1 MVIQISKLD
10 VLWIW
15 PFGTVFWNGW
25 FRNRNFLHF
34 IYDRRIEYRNG
45 IHSSGESLLPP
56 QNGLSDLSAKLKF
69 FFHIFGIFWDKNLM
83 GKLSRNILSALLLPL
98 VHGDQALQVTSCND
112 ENSLVSFP
120 TSISKY
126 YLYGFRDQH
135 FRCEFRNHTLKTIY
149 LVKTVS
155 RWTVVITRKLLTER
169 SFS

>member
-1 MVIQISKLD
+1 MAGFAIGISYILYMTAELNIEMEFTAVANLFYHHKTD
-10 VLWIW
+10 CPIW
-15 PFGTVFWNGW
+15 ARNWN
-25 FRNRNFLHF
+25 
-34 IYDRRIEYRNG
+34 
-45 IHSSGESLLPP
+45 S
-56 QNGLSDLSAKLKF
+56 